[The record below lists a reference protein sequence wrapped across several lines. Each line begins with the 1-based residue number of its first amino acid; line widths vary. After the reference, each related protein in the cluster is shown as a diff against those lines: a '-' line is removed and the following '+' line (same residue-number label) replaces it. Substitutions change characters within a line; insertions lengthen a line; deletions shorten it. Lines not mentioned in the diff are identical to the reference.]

1 MKKSQNP
8 HLSISTRI
16 NPSDRGII
24 HESKNNTIRR
34 GRNDW
39 INNKHKMKQT
49 VGTCNSLLQ
58 NSATGMF

>member
-34 GRNDW
+34 GRND
-39 INNKHKMKQT
+39 
-49 VGTCNSLLQ
+49 
-58 NSATGMF
+58 